1 MDTSLVNRVAN
12 SGLITF
18 KLEELFPKAE
28 VVHFDLKSY
37 LFMELMLK
45 EKDFREA
52 LSAHDWA
59 QYAGKIVLV
68 YCSADAIIPVWAYM
82 LISSSA
88 GHYNTEIYVGNK
100 EEYLKHYYNRYIATI
115 DGGQYQDERVVI
127 KGCSDKPVPPSA
139 YADIQIKLQPYAQS
153 VMYGEP
159 CSTVPVF
166 KRARKLEKE

>member
-82 LISSSA
+82 LVA
-88 GHYNTEIYVGNK
+88 TYVQPYAAEVFQGR
-100 EEYLKHYYNRYIATI
+100 EEDFYKAYYRQVLSQLDLGPYH
-115 DGGQYQDERVVI
+115 DQRVVV
-127 KGCSDKPVPPSA
+127 KGCSDHPVPASA
-139 YADIQIKLQPYAQS
+139 YLDIALLLRPVVRSI
-153 VMYGEP
+153 MFGEP
-159 CSTVPVF
+159 CSTVPIF
-166 KRARKLEKE
+166 KQPK